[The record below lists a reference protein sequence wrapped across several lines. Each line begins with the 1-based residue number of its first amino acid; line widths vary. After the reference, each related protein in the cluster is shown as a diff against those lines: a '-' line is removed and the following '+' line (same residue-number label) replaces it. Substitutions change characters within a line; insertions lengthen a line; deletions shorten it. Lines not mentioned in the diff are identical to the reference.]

1 MKLNKVTRLKLFFIT
16 LLQVVL
22 VFVRYRVTVN
32 DNIVLGYIL
41 FIICIISVML
51 QEIYFSKLYLK

>member
-1 MKLNKVTRLKLFFIT
+1 MKLNRVTRVKLFFIT

-22 VFVRYRVTVN
+22 VFVGYLVTVN

-41 FIICIISVML
+41 FIICIISVIL
-51 QEIYFSKLYLK
+51 EEIHFSKLYLK